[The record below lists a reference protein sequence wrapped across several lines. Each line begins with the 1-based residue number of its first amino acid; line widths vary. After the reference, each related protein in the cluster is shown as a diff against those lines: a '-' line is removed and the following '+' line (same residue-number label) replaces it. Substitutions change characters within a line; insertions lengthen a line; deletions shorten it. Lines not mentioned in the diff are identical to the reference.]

1 MARNPIFGAKIQIL
15 QYLNFHDKIGKNAM
29 MNFWRENSNVKE
41 MRHFLWILNQD
52 GHQNFDGLE
61 WLDFLG

>member
-1 MARNPIFGAKIQIL
+1 
-15 QYLNFHDKIGKNAM
+15 
-29 MNFWRENSNVKE
+29 

-61 WLDFLG
+61 WLDFLDVGCSKEEACLSAKTAIK